1 MVFLLMTI
9 IGIFFIFKAFL
20 TLFFT
25 LFKKGKFLRKK
36 LIFISLSLVTLV
48 EFYITISALPTNFIV
63 KKVTLEFLMI
73 LLFFNLFLY
82 LVRCKKS
89 FNSRRLILG
98 ILSTISTIALFTF

>member
-25 LFKKGKFLRKK
+25 LFRKGKFLRKK
-36 LIFISLSLVTLV
+36 LIFISLSLITLA
-48 EFYITISALPTNFIV
+48 ELYITITALPTNFIV
-63 KKVTLEFLMI
+63 KKISLGILMI

-82 LVRCKKS
+82 LIRYKKS

-98 ILSTISTIALFTF
+98 VLSLISTIALFTF